1 MQIYRRS
8 PLVRNLPRGQCSV
21 VGKYGQKK
29 PKTEHSFSSTQV
41 NLSGPAKDAVLAM
54 AKAIP
59 SKELAE
65 DGREDVP
72 HVTVKFGLHFRS
84 PSVRLRRVIEEFGVI
99 TATLGKTSLFQNDD
113 ADVLKV
119 DVDSADLHRLNAL
132 VSKVIP
138 THTTHPT
145 YIPHVTIAYL
155 KPGLGKKYAGRD
167 DLAGRKLQF
176 DRVLFSDKDGHM
188 EEIKLGSKR
197 AYRAVA

>member
-1 MQIYRRS
+1 MQTYRRS
-8 PLVRNLPRGQCSV
+8 PRAPNLSRGHFKV
-21 VGKYGQKK
+21 TGKYGQKK
-29 PKTEHSFSSTQV
+29 PKAEHSFSSTQI
-41 NLSGPAKDAVLAM
+41 NLTGPAKDIVLGM

-65 DGREDVP
+65 NGREDVP
-72 HVTVKFGLHFRS
+72 HVTVKYGLHFCS
-84 PSVRLRRVIEEFGVI
+84 PSARLRRVIEEFGPI
-99 TATLGKTSLFQNDD
+99 TATLGETTLFKNDE

-155 KPGLGKKYAGRD
+155 KPGIGKKYAGRD

-176 DRVLFSDKDGHM
+176 DRVLFSGKDGHM